1 MNKIREFIIGVIYK
15 NCGLLAKKL
24 WIGVKYMWIQED
36 EIMDYEKIKKN
47 ANDIGPGSYSI

>member
-1 MNKIREFIIGVIYK
+1 MGLYIKIVV
-15 NCGLLAKKL
+15 CLQKKL